1 VHNEKANSRFLAKA
15 SRNDISKDIKLNMKP
30 NRDFLFKHPA
40 HFIALGFGS
49 GLAPK
54 APGTFGTLA
63 TFPIYAL
70 LIWLGGNWAL
80 AAGAILFFFAGIW
93 ASSITGRA
101 LGVSDHSGIVVD
113 EIAAFLLVL
122 LFTPATL
129 IWLIVAFVLFRIFDI
144 LKPWPISVA
153 DRRIKGGFGVM
164 FDDLLAAIFSIFCIW
179 FLRSIFQGVTS

>member
-1 VHNEKANSRFLAKA
+1 
-15 SRNDISKDIKLNMKP
+15 M
-30 NRDFLFKHPA
+30 
-40 HFIALGFGS
+40 
-49 GLAPK
+49 
-54 APGTFGTLA
+54 
-63 TFPIYAL
+63 
-70 LIWLGGNWAL
+70 AL
-80 AAGAILFFFAGIW
+80 AFGAALFFFVGIW

-164 FDDLLAAIFSIFCIW
+164 FDDLLAAIFSIVCIW
-179 FLRSIFQGVTS
+179 FLRSIFQGVT

>member
-1 VHNEKANSRFLAKA
+1 
-15 SRNDISKDIKLNMKP
+15 MKP
-30 NRDFLFKHPA
+30 NRDFLLKHPA

-63 TFPIYAL
+63 TFPIYVFL
-70 LIWLGGNWAL
+70 MWLGGNWAL
-80 AAGAILFFFAGIW
+80 AAGAILFFFVGIW

-101 LGVSDHSGIVVD
+101 LGVSDHSSIVVD